1 MYVDGLVRYLD
12 RPMGAR
18 YIRTNPDI
26 VGAAW
31 PEFLYV
37 AALPSLSDNAHND
50 SLPPH
55 PALKPLTL
63 RELDRFQA
71 IWQRGRS
78 RLSVH
83 NLSLLWGWK
92 DLVRLWWTKQDGAVC
107 VVVEDRGGFF
117 MPLPPFGRPLDIA
130 VLKSAWSLLEELN
143 HGSGVSRIEGWEEVP
158 NWVTKAGFLKML
170 NESEYLYR
178 TDALVAL
185 KGSRLRSIRWAI
197 HRSIREVRGVIRPFD
212 PNDADACMALYRR
225 WAIRRQMDLT
235 GNGPGQALIRDGFWF
250 HRRLI
255 LESESLGW
263 SGWVFEKEGNIL
275 GYTFG
280 APISSNVFGVFLEI
294 TDRSVPGLAQ
304 RLFHAFCKEIFAKG
318 YTWVNVMGDGGLAGL
333 QHAKRLYR
341 PTAMPSNWAVTKE
354 GTSVC
359 GLKPQP

>member
-1 MYVDGLVRYLD
+1 MQPEGHEDLDGFIKQLPQIVPWDWCSQCRICCRFPKPKGIQSPTWSYREAHWLAEGSEPIRWLRSLGTSPSLHPELQVCPTDCHCPAFSHSTNRCTIYPHRPLDCRLYPFALTRHPSGPTMLAMDLKCPYIQTHVLDEHVLMYVDGLVRYLD

-92 DLVRLWWTKQDGAVC
+92 DLMRLWWTKQDGAVC
-107 VVVEDRGGFF
+107 VVVEDRGEFF

-170 NESEYLYR
+170 NESN
-178 TDALVAL
+178 TCIAPM
-185 KGSRLRSIRWAI
+185 RWW
-197 HRSIREVRGVIRPFD
+197 H
-212 PNDADACMALYRR
+212 
-225 WAIRRQMDLT
+225 
-235 GNGPGQALIRDGFWF
+235 
-250 HRRLI
+250 
-255 LESESLGW
+255 
-263 SGWVFEKEGNIL
+263 
-275 GYTFG
+275 
-280 APISSNVFGVFLEI
+280 
-294 TDRSVPGLAQ
+294 
-304 RLFHAFCKEIFAKG
+304 
-318 YTWVNVMGDGGLAGL
+318 
-333 QHAKRLYR
+333 
-341 PTAMPSNWAVTKE
+341 
-354 GTSVC
+354 
-359 GLKPQP
+359 